1 MNVENIKKIKML
13 AARVRRLF
21 LTAPVDDDFPEVLAD
36 VDLMLTHTE
45 HIESQGDVYTDFRDK
60 VAAWRKTKMG
70 SEDFRD
76 LRVSIH
82 EDVNMLIDLPLPMT
96 RAEFKEVLVDLS
108 PAAKTLIE
116 NNVEPALPDL
126 MKIAVVDAFREKIED
141 NRTAVLRHYLN
152 MLDEQGYLEF
162 AP

>member
-1 MNVENIKKIKML
+1 MTQDDIKMIMAL
-13 AARVRRLF
+13 VGHTYRL
-21 LTAPVDDDFPEVLAD
+21 LRTAPVDEDYPEVLAD
-36 VDLMLTHTE
+36 VDLTLRYTE
-45 HIESQGDVYTDFRDK
+45 HIESRGDVYTDFRDK

-70 SEDFRD
+70 SREYQS
-76 LRVSIH
+76 LGKSIR
-82 EDVNMLIDLPLPMT
+82 EDVNRMVELPVPLT
-96 RAEFKEVLVDLS
+96 RAEFKAILVDLS
-108 PAAKTLIE
+108 PSVKTLIE

-162 AP
+162 ST